1 MAADIDRIIDRRRLK
16 RSLNVW
22 RVIGIFAAAASIA
35 LIVKGSGIAPDLV
48 PEKPHIAVLDITD
61 VILDDPDRNDL
72 LRDILDDD
80 DARALIV
87 RINSPG
93 GTFVGGENLYEG
105 LRSVSAIKPVVAV
118 IGNMGTSA
126 AYMAAL
132 GSRHIF
138 VREGSLT
145 GSIGVILQ
153 SANIMKL
160 LDKIGIEP
168 VTVKSAAM
176 KAQPNPVEEFTPESR
191 LMIAGVI
198 DDMYDIFLGI
208 VAERRGMTKD
218 AMRVHADGRV
228 FTGRQAL
235 VAGLVDS
242 IGGMTEAR
250 EWLDTEAEISKELPI
265 INVTPG
271 IEESPI
277 FDLIS
282 GSLGKTLFSERLN
295 LDGVLALWHPQLNM

>member
-22 RVIGIFAAAASIA
+22 RIIGIIA
-35 LIVKGSGIAPDLV
+35 VGAFIAVFVNRAEIL
-48 PEKPHIAVLDITD
+48 PHKAHVAVLDVSD
-61 VILDDPDRNDL
+61 VILDDPARNEL
-72 LRDILDDD
+72 LRDISDDD

-105 LRSVSAIKPVVAV
+105 LRLVSAEKPVIAV

-132 GSRHIF
+132 GTEHIL

-153 SANIMKL
+153 TANIMEL
-160 LDKIGIEP
+160 LDKIGVEP
-168 VTVKSAAM
+168 VILKSNEM

-191 LMIAGVI
+191 AMIAAVI
-198 DDMYDIFLGI
+198 ADMYDIFLGI
-208 VAERRGMTKD
+208 VAERRGKSKD

-235 VAGLVDS
+235 AAGLVDA
-242 IGGMTEAR
+242 IGGMREAR
-250 EWLDTEAEISKELPI
+250 DWLDTEAEISKDLPT

-271 IEESPI
+271 IDEPAIVE
-277 FDLIS
+277 LLS
-282 GSLGKTLFSERLN
+282 GAVGKSLFSERLN
-295 LDGVLALWHPQLNM
+295 LDGVLALWHPHLNM

>member
-1 MAADIDRIIDRRRLK
+1 MTMAADIDRIIDRRRLK

-22 RVIGIFAAAASIA
+22 RIIGIFAVASFAILFVNRA
-35 LIVKGSGIAPDLV
+35 DILPK
-48 PEKPHIAVLDITD
+48 KPHVAVLDIAD
-61 VILDDPDRNDL
+61 VILDDPARNDI
-72 LRDILDDD
+72 LRDIIEDDE
-80 DARALIV
+80 ALALIV

-105 LRSVSAIKPVVAV
+105 LRAVSAEKPVVAV

-132 GSRHIF
+132 GTEHIF

-153 SANIMKL
+153 TANILEL
-160 LDKIGIEP
+160 LDKIGIVP
-168 VTVKSAAM
+168 VTLKSSEM

-191 LMIAGVI
+191 EMIAGVI
-198 DDMYDIFLGI
+198 ADMYDIFLGI
-208 VAERRGMTKD
+208 VAERRGVSKD
-218 AMRVHADGRV
+218 AMRIHADGRV

-235 VAGLVDS
+235 AAGLVDE
-242 IGGMTEAR
+242 IGGMREAR
-250 EWLDTEAEISKELPI
+250 IWLNAEAEISEKLPI

-271 IEESPI
+271 IKDSALL
-277 FDLIS
+277 DMIS
-282 GSLGKTLFSERLN
+282 GAIGKTLFSERLN